1 MTDVGFYSRLC
12 QKSGISQIAI
22 RSALSFFDERD
33 VSSLWESFI
42 KDLKMCKKAKIPY
55 FQGGFYPHEFYSEIY
70 SVAKSKNL
78 PCEELF
84 LYAYICFAKKSS
96 ELYKNIGLSEKIFF
110 DTYRRIGE
118 YATEYAQCH
127 GGNGIYDYHFC
138 ANHVVSAVVRL
149 GVFEYSYG
157 KFRGKK
163 AIFLHVPDGACLDR
177 EKRLL
182 SYTLAKKLLGSYQIV
197 AESWLLYP
205 EHKNMLPSHSRILQ
219 FADDFKLVSQE
230 ESFDYSELFHIFGRN
245 AYYSVPDS
253 LPQKTSLQKAY
264 VSRIKAHLPI
274 GSARAILL
282 SLC

>member
-1 MTDVGFYSRLC
+1 MTDFDFYSCLC
-12 QKSGISQIAI
+12 KKSCISQTAI
-22 RSALSFFDERD
+22 SSALSFFDEST
-33 VSSLWESFI
+33 VSFLWDLFV
-42 KDLKMCKKAKIPY
+42 KDLKMSQKAKIPY

-84 LYAYICFAKKSS
+84 LYVYICFAKKSS
-96 ELYKNIGLSEKIFF
+96 ELYKNIDLSEKIFF

-118 YATEYAQCH
+118 YAKEYAHSH

-138 ANHVVSAVVRL
+138 ANHVVACVVRL

-157 KFRGKK
+157 KFNGKK
-163 AIFLHVPDGACLDR
+163 AVFLHVPDGACLER
-177 EKRLL
+177 QKRLL
-182 SYTLAKKLLGSYQIV
+182 SYTLAQKLLGNYPIV

-205 EHKNMLPSHSRILQ
+205 EHKNMLPPNSRILQ
-219 FADDFKLVSQE
+219 FAHDFKLVSQE

-245 AYYSVPDS
+245 ADYSTPDS
-253 LPQKTSLQKAY
+253 LPQETSLQKAY

-274 GSARAILL
+274 GSARAVLL
-282 SLC
+282 SLY